1 MFVLL
6 ALAALLAAPVWAIAV
21 VVKLLSV
28 VLRGRRPDR
37 RVGLLRWGAGM
48 AAAAGIILLA
58 MALGAVEM
66 SDHESRS
73 GTDSSPAPACRD
85 AAPHLVEHLVGHRAS
100 YLPPSFD
107 CVLDDGTTY
116 PSSGATCGSTG
127 SSSCARRSPDCWQ
140 WGPGTGPLGR
150 RACRTSRRRGDPA
163 PVARSSSDGSIAVGV
178 VVTTTKRPGGEI
190 PSGAFWLVAGCAPG
204 RTRTCGQALRR
215 RLLYPLSYG
224 AGCGGLSS
232 WCPGGGL
239 SVTLPETRIGL
250 PHPCPCRLASVA
262 RCGGSVKRS

>member
-116 PSSGATCGSTG
+116 PSSGGYVWFNG
-127 SSSCARRSPDCWQ
+127 LVVMCAAVS
-140 WGPGTGPLGR
+140 GLL
-150 RACRTSRRRGDPA
+150 
-163 PVARSSSDGSIAVGV
+163 AVGA
-178 VVTTTKRPGGEI
+178 RY
-190 PSGAFWLVAGCAPG
+190 
-204 RTRTCGQALRR
+204 RTAR
-215 RLLYPLSYG
+215 
-224 AGCGGLSS
+224 
-232 WCPGGGL
+232 
-239 SVTLPETRIGL
+239 ETRVPDLERAG
-250 PHPCPCRLASVA
+250 
-262 RCGGSVKRS
+262 